1 MREGQKKKER
11 KKKRIKIKSQALPTS
26 SIHTGFRKK
35 KEKKK
40 KKILG
45 KEPVFKKHDL
55 CGVRT
60 ARRALLSEET
70 PKPGTRGHRL
80 ARSQSPAA
88 CVAMVTTKLV
98 SIHFPKSGCA

>member
-35 KEKKK
+35 KEKK

-80 ARSQSPAA
+80 ARSQTPAA

>member
-35 KEKKK
+35 KGK

-70 PKPGTRGHRL
+70 PKHGTRGHRL
-80 ARSQSPAA
+80 HSHRHRQP
-88 CVAMVTTKLV
+88 VLLW
-98 SIHFPKSGCA
+98 

>member
-11 KKKRIKIKSQALPTS
+11 KKKNKNKEP
-26 SIHTGFRKK
+26 SITNFLHSHWFQE
-35 KEKKK
+35 EKGKK

-55 CGVRT
+55 CGVQT
-60 ARRALLSEET
+60 ARRALVSEET
-70 PKPGTRGHRL
+70 PELGTRGHRL
-80 ARSQSPAA
+80 ALAQTPAA